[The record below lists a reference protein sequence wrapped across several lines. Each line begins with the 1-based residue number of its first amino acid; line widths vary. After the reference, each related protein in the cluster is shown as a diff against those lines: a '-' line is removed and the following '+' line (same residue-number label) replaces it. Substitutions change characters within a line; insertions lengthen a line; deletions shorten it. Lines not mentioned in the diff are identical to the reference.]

1 MKKLLPFILLFFAL
15 NTFSQKEANF
25 WYFGNKA
32 ALDFNS
38 GTPVPVAGSEL
49 NTTEGCSS
57 FSNANGELLFYIG
70 APTPST
76 SNLTV
81 WNKNNSPMPNGV
93 GIKGDASSSQ
103 SALTV
108 PAPGRPDIYYLF
120 TVGAQSS
127 GNAGF
132 FYYTIDMTAN
142 GGLGDIV
149 AGPVIL
155 GNAADHPTWTEKVT
169 AVRADACNT
178 FWVISSH
185 ESNFYAYKVD
195 NSGVDIANPKISHIP
210 GYNASD
216 PRGYLKVSPDGTKLV
231 AANMGGGTF
240 IFNFNDVTGEVTN
253 FDTTTSNNPKSLDI
267 SGDGYGVEFSV
278 SSRKLYIS
286 TGAFNNSTENLYQFD
301 LTKTTITDLNASRFL
316 VHSYFNTRGALQLG
330 PDGKIYWTSD
340 GSRNIS
346 VINNPDQTGAA
357 CNYSHQTVRVGNGT
371 EVATQGLPPFISSL
385 LLPIEI
391 TDSGTGDVINNQDL
405 AFCVGQDKTIVSETV
420 VGVNKTYEWT
430 FDNGTTSSVISN
442 TPDLVLTNLSPANN
456 GIYSLK
462 IELTDACGNIT
473 QYNGTFNIEVFETAV
488 ATKPVD
494 IDFCDT
500 DRDGFNSF
508 DLQTDKTAEILDTLD
523 PTIFEV
529 LYFDT
534 LAKATDNALGTELPN
549 PYTNPTAFS
558 SQTIYARVHNKNAP
572 NACFDITD
580 FKLSVNDIPVPVQPT
595 EYRLCDD
602 TASGSDID
610 NKSLFLLST
619 KDAEVLGTLDPL
631 QYNVSYHTSLADA
644 QTSSATNPIDKNNGY
659 EVTNS
664 QQVFV
669 RVENVDNTNCNAI
682 SDDTAGSTFMSFQL
696 IVDPL
701 PVVNTA
707 QLIQCHNNP
716 DLTTTVNLKLANPN
730 ISTNHTNEVFRYFPT
745 QADAIAESNE
755 ITGTDIETYP
765 VTANGEAWVRVIS
778 SQNCYR
784 IAKIEIT
791 VNFSADLNTLFPFN
805 DTYTQCDDFLDAD
818 GNDTAANS
826 DTDGISTFDFSD
838 ATNDIK
844 ALFPAAS
851 QPDLEVYYYETD
863 ADRDA
868 SINDINS
875 EIANHRNNNDPTYAH
890 NQTIYVKIVNKNN
903 NGCAGTANIFLQVN
917 SVPVANIPSNFEF
930 CDDAI
935 SGSTTD
941 GENIGINL
949 RDKVSEILGVTQTEA
964 DYIVTFHTSLTD
976 ANDLSSNGIA
986 NDTDFRNSAPAGFTT
1001 GDVSEQEIFVRVQD
1015 RSANPT
1021 CYNANSASFKV
1032 IVNPLPVVTAI
1043 TPLPFCDIP
1052 NATDADPRNRIAQ
1065 NIDLTSKVP
1074 EILNGRTNHRV
1085 AFYTSSQNAI
1095 NGGPEIVNTNNYEND
1110 PALTTFP
1117 ADFNTDDPGSQT
1129 IFYKVIDQT
1138 GTQCESVFAT
1148 FNLLIYPEPNIPV
1161 NISNYTDCD
1170 NTSDSFNDDDNG
1182 INGDISL
1189 KNKIPEI
1196 LANYQPS
1203 EFNDFSVTFYTSLA
1217 DAESGDTS
1225 LALNEDAYQNASNNE
1240 TIYVRVENVKNTPI
1254 VCVNTNLSFNI
1265 NIKPLPSFTVM
1276 GEEGIDDPQ
1285 IICLNNLPLTLEA
1298 ENPGAIYDY
1307 QWTDDTGNPLGNAST
1322 LNVTTGGKYIVTASD
1337 QSPDGCSRTR
1347 TIIVK
1352 ESNIAVL
1359 EESFITIID
1368 ESNNIGSQDNI
1379 SIYINTI
1386 DNDLGPGDYQF
1397 AIFNNDNN
1405 VRIPSIGFQDQ
1416 PLFENLEGGIYTI
1429 IVNDKNGCAPD
1440 TTLLV
1445 SVIQFPKFFTPNGDG
1460 TNDTWLVKGAN
1471 QTFYP
1476 NAKINIFN
1484 RFGKLV
1490 AQIPIDSQGWNGA
1503 YGGKI
1508 LPSDDYWYDIT
1519 LVPAN
1524 TNKPTIHKKGNFSL
1538 LRK

>member
-1 MKKLLPFILLFFAL
+1 MKFFKNIVPLLFFIF
-15 NTFSQKEANF
+15 TISIFSQNGSPTCDGAEPACSDATGVKIFPNVTGVASQGDFGCLQDSPNGAWFFIKVDQTGELKFNIIQNTQFDTNGNPIGSPIDVDFVAWGPFDNPDSNCTTLANRCIGGNCPDNTADPNFYINDQDGTNIIDCSWSNQSEESFTIPNAEAGKYYVLLVTNWAPAGSPGTAGFIKLEQTNF
-25 WYFGNKA
+25 GEAGAGITDCSIIVGELGEDQNVCKGTQVD
-32 ALDFNS
+32 LD
-38 GTPVPVAGSEL
+38 GTPATGTVDTYEWQLDTGSGFTTIAGQ
-49 NTTEGCSS
+49 T
-57 FSNANGELLFYIG
+57 NATLEI
-70 APTPST
+70 
-76 SNLTV
+76 
-81 WNKNNSPMPNGV
+81 
-93 GIKGDASSSQ
+93 
-103 SALTV
+103 
-108 PAPGRPDIYYLF
+108 
-120 TVGAQSS
+120 
-127 GNAGF
+127 
-132 FYYTIDMTAN
+132 
-142 GGLGDIV
+142 
-149 AGPVIL
+149 
-155 GNAADHPTWTEKVT
+155 
-169 AVRADACNT
+169 
-178 FWVISSH
+178 
-185 ESNFYAYKVD
+185 
-195 NSGVDIANPKISHIP
+195 
-210 GYNASD
+210 
-216 PRGYLKVSPDGTKLV
+216 
-231 AANMGGGTF
+231 
-240 IFNFNDVTGEVTN
+240 TN
-253 FDTTTSNNPKSLDI
+253 DI
-267 SGDGYGVEFSV
+267 SGIYKVIVTDTNGAIGQDEVEITFSEIPV
-278 SSRKLYIS
+278 ANQPNDRSICDAS
-286 TGAFNNSTENLYQFD
+286 GFHQFD
-301 LTKTTITDLNASRFL
+301 L
-316 VHSYFNTRGALQLG
+316 
-330 PDGKIYWTSD
+330 
-340 GSRNIS
+340 
-346 VINNPDQTGAA
+346 
-357 CNYSHQTVRVGNGT
+357 
-371 EVATQGLPPFISSL
+371 
-385 LLPIEI
+385 
-391 TDSGTGDVINNQDL
+391 
-405 AFCVGQDKTIVSETV
+405 
-420 VGVNKTYEWT
+420 
-430 FDNGTTSSVISN
+430 
-442 TPDLVLTNLSPANN
+442 
-456 GIYSLK
+456 
-462 IELTDACGNIT
+462 
-473 QYNGTFNIEVFETAV
+473 
-488 ATKPVD
+488 
-494 IDFCDT
+494 DT
-500 DRDGFNSF
+500 DITPQVLNGQSA
-508 DLQTDKTAEILDTLD
+508 TE
-523 PTIFEV
+523 FEV
-529 LYFDT
+529 LYFNSM
-534 LAKATDNALGTELPN
+534 AEATANVTGTELAS
-549 PYTNPTAFS
+549 PYTNATAF
-558 SQTIYARVHNKNAP
+558 QGETIYARIQNKN
-572 NACFDITD
+572 NATCFDMTSFDI
-580 FKLSVNDIPVPVQPT
+580 LVSDIPVPVQPT